1 MLMNLL
7 YVNESFIRMTYI
19 VKRMKYSQSCAFDV
33 NQVLN
38 QWTWTELHGMSVI
51 VTKILVI

>member
-1 MLMNLL
+1 MN
-7 YVNESFIRMTYI
+7 VKNATMTYI